1 MHEQSMKCS
10 TRNKDHN
17 DSRGL
22 EPTTRKEDGGSRLK
36 LRNFIDVKSYKK
48 KKIASMLHSR
58 VLIHIQ
64 SSSRSFCYSYKVLRT
79 AIKYYE

>member
-22 EPTTRKEDGGSRLK
+22 EPTMRKKKDGGSRLK

-48 KKIASMLHSR
+48 KKDSQYAAFSSPDSYT
-58 VLIHIQ
+58 IQ
-64 SSSRSFCYSYKVLRT
+64 FSKLLLQL
-79 AIKYYE
+79 

>member
-22 EPTTRKEDGGSRLK
+22 EPTMRKKKDGGSRLK

-48 KKIASMLHSR
+48 KR
-58 VLIHIQ
+58 
-64 SSSRSFCYSYKVLRT
+64 
-79 AIKYYE
+79 